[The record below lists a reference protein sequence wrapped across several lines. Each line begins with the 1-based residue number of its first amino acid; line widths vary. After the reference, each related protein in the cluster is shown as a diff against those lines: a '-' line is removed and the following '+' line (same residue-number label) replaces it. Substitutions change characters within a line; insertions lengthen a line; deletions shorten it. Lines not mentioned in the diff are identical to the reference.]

1 MTQQPKKNTGLY
13 WVLFL
18 ISTASFIWAVGAH
31 FEYLTLILPF
41 VCTFFVKALDIM

>member
-1 MTQQPKKNTGLY
+1 MEQSKKNTGIY
-13 WVLFL
+13 WVLFFL
-18 ISTASFIWAVGAH
+18 FTALFGIAVAKH